1 MKSLEYK
8 VGALI
13 LFSLV
18 LLGGFLLLLGNFSLR
33 GGYRIRI
40 DYDFSGNLQ
49 SGAAVKISGIKVGKV
64 EEVKYLG
71 GQLDPETGRRVQ
83 VRVTA
88 WVEERVRQ
96 SIRKNAEFFINTQG
110 VLGEQYLEIQPGS
123 WDQPP
128 LDPSHPVLGV
138 NPPRTDL
145 IVARLYEFLD
155 SITSL
160 LKDDKDVIRDFLQS
174 GASVV
179 RTLDDVLKT
188 NKAEIGRL
196 LSNVDALSKQA
207 SDLLASI
214 HAGIGDAS
222 TLKATLGNIEALS
235 ASIRRDIDPLIA
247 KAKKA
252 LDGVDRLTSVVGP
265 GEKEKLVK
273 ALDDLVS
280 VADKADKLTADAQ
293 LLVSDIKKGKGTA
306 GALLVDPQIYD
317 DLKELVRDLK
327 RNPWKFFWK
336 E

>member
-1 MKSLEYK
+1 MKSIEYK

-13 LFSLV
+13 VFSLV

-33 GGYRIRI
+33 GGYRIHI

-71 GQLDPETGRRVQ
+71 GQIDPDTGKRVQ

-110 VLGEQYLEIQPGS
+110 VLGEQYLEIQPGT

-128 LDPSHPVLGV
+128 LDPSHSVEGV

-179 RTLDDVLKT
+179 RTLDDILKT
-188 NKAEIGRL
+188 NKAQIGHL
-196 LSNVDALSKQA
+196 LGNVDALSQQA
-207 SDLLASI
+207 AALLGQI
-214 HAGIGDAS
+214 RAGVGDGA

-265 GEKEKLVK
+265 GERDKLVH
-273 ALDDLVS
+273 ALDELVKIG
-280 VADKADKLTADAQ
+280 DKADKLTTDAQ
-293 LLVSDIKKGKGTA
+293 AIVADIRKGKGTA

-317 DLKELVRDLK
+317 DLKEMVRDLK